1 MISIKNKAI
10 LASFFYI
17 VMTSGCTTQQK
28 PIGLIYTNT
37 VDLVSI
43 GADGYP
49 MHSGKSC
56 SVSVF
61 GLVTVG
67 NSGACAA
74 MKNGDLGRAVL
85 IEHKVTGGFG
95 IYKYCTIVYGPYGD
109 LGPPP
114 PMPVGHDTERSSC
127 QK

>member
-1 MISIKNKAI
+1 MA
-10 LASFFYI
+10 
-17 VMTSGCTTQQK
+17 SGCTTQQK
-28 PIGLIYTNT
+28 PIGLFYTDT

-49 MHSGKSC
+49 MHSGESC

-74 MKNGDLGRAVL
+74 MKNGNLGRAVL
-85 IEHKVTGGFG
+85 IENRVVGGVG

-109 LGPPP
+109 PGPPP
-114 PMPVGHDTERSSC
+114 PMSNGEGTRQTSC